1 MKLNYKYYFFLSAF
15 LTILLF
21 ILDVLIGSVAIPW
34 NVTMDVFTG
43 KPVANLAWETI
54 LMDFRLPKAITA
66 LIAGVALSVS
76 GLQMQTL
83 FRNALAGPYVLG
95 VTSGASLGVALV
107 LLVSSYSGFT
117 LLSGITGS
125 IGVVGAAFAGGM
137 LVLLLILWVS
147 SRINNN
153 TTILILGLMFGH
165 FTNAI
170 VGVLQ
175 YFSEAQDLKGFIIW
189 NMGSFGNVVWD
200 ELLVLIPIVTI
211 AFFIAFILSKQ
222 LNILL
227 LGESYARSMGVNVTV
242 SRLNIIVSTGLLAAS
257 VTAFCGPVAFLGMA
271 IPHLVRN
278 VFVTADHRV
287 LIPTTALWGGMFAL
301 LCDIIAQLPGTG
313 ETLPINAITS
323 IIGAPVV
330 IWVIIKNRKY

>member
-1 MKLNYKYYFFLSAF
+1 M
-15 LTILLF
+15 
-21 ILDVLIGSVAIPW
+21 LDILIGSVAIPW
-34 NVTMDVFTG
+34 HATFNILTG
-43 KPVANLAWETI
+43 APTENTAWKTI
-54 LMDFRLPKAITA
+54 LIDFRLPKAITA
-66 LIAGVALSVS
+66 LFAGVALSVS

-95 VTSGASLGVALV
+95 VTSGASMGVALV

-117 LLSGITGS
+117 LLSGVTGS
-125 IGVVGAAFAGGM
+125 MGIVSAAFAGGM
-137 LVLLLILWVS
+137 LVLLLILWIS
-147 SRINNN
+147 SRISNN

-175 YFSEAQDLKGFIIW
+175 YFSQAQDLKGFIIW
-189 NMGSFGNVVWD
+189 SMGSFSNVVWD
-200 ELLVLIPIVTI
+200 EVAVLVPIVIVAVVI
-211 AFFIAFILSKQ
+211 AYALAKQ

-227 LGESYARSMGVNVTV
+227 LGESYAKSMGVNITT
-242 SRLNIIVSTGLLAAS
+242 SRFYIIISTGLLTAS
-257 VTAFCGPVAFLGMA
+257 VTAFCGPVAFLGLA

-278 VFVTADHRV
+278 TFVTADHRM
-287 LIPTTALWGGMFAL
+287 LIPATALWGAMFAL

-330 IWVIIKNRKY
+330 VWVIIKNRKY